1 MLHKYTK
8 CFVLKLMLDEFQ
20 KRIGM
25 NYILQLFEANLF
37 NLFFVQCIKK
47 YSYICALRFVF
58 YSSVI
63 LKSAAKSYY
72 KKFSIYR
79 FNNPLILTTYD
90 LYIH

>member
-1 MLHKYTK
+1 
-8 CFVLKLMLDEFQ
+8 MLDEFQ

-25 NYILQLFEANLF
+25 NYILQLFEVNLF

-47 YSYICALRFVF
+47 YLYICALGLMF

-63 LKSAAKSYY
+63 LKNAAKYY
-72 KKFSIYR
+72 FNKFSIYR
-79 FNNPLILTTYD
+79 FNNPLIFTTYD